1 MNSQTNHLSG
11 DQDAPAVEVSK
22 TAGMLLREAREARGL
37 HVAALA
43 VAMKV
48 PVKKL
53 EALESDALD
62 QASDAVFVRALASSM
77 CRTLKIDP
85 GPILEKLPRSKI
97 PRLEPDERAI
107 NAAFSDS
114 SVGRSTN
121 LIEFF
126 SKPVVLGVIG
136 LILGALALFLVP
148 ESVTFFD
155 RQERVQT
162 PLPSDPVSV
171 SPSGPSKMASAS
183 EPVQLDVSKDSVSKE
198 TVVGQST
205 ISSQPSPVEKS
216 NATIPGAEVSGSTSG
231 IVAFRAS
238 GTSWIEVT
246 DSQGVVQL
254 RKTLEAGE
262 RAAASGKLPLSVVIG
277 RADVTVVEV
286 RGRTFA
292 LDAVS
297 KDNVAR
303 FEVK

>member
-1 MNSQTNHLSG
+1 MNSQVEPPS
-11 DQDAPAVEVSK
+11 DAGTSSVEVTK
-22 TAGMLLREAREARGL
+22 TAGMLLREAREAKGL

-62 QASDAVFVRALASSM
+62 QASDAVFVRALASSV

-85 GPILEKLPRSKI
+85 SPILEKLPRSKI

-107 NAAFSDS
+107 NAAFTDS
-114 SVGRSTN
+114 SVKRSMN
-121 LIEFF
+121 LAETF
-126 SKPVVLGVIG
+126 SRPVVLGVIG
-136 LILGALALFLVP
+136 LILGALVLLLIP
-148 ESVTFFD
+148 ESISLFD

-162 PLPSDPVSV
+162 PVTGDPSVVPGM
-171 SPSGPSKMASAS
+171 PLTAASAP
-183 EPVQLDVSKDSVSKE
+183 EPALATVQLDGPRDSVVGP
-198 TVVGQST
+198 TVNPVQQSLG
-205 ISSQPSPVEKS
+205 EKGAVQ
-216 NATIPGAEVSGSTSG
+216 NAGPEVSGLLSG
-231 IVAFRAS
+231 ILVFRAR

-246 DSQGVVQL
+246 DSLGTVQL
-254 RKTLEAGE
+254 RKTLESGE
-262 RAAASGKLPLSVVIG
+262 KAAASGRLPLAVVVG
-277 RADVTVVEV
+277 RADVTDVEV
-286 RGRTFA
+286 RGRSFA